1 MKILVIQGPNL
12 NLLGSREAPIYGT
25 TTLAGIHEM
34 LTREAG
40 PLGAEL
46 EFFQSNHEGAILDR
60 IHNARA
66 DKTEGILINAAA
78 LTHTSIGLAD
88 ALKGV
93 GLPYVEV
100 HISNVHAREEFRH
113 FSYISAGASGIVV
126 GFGVDGYRLGLIGLV
141 SRLKSKN

>member
-12 NLLGSREAPIYGT
+12 NLLGAREAPIYGT
-25 TTLAGIHEM
+25 TTLEGIHEM
-34 LTREAG
+34 LRKEAVT
-40 PLGAEL
+40 LGVTL
-46 EFFQSNHEGAILDR
+46 DFFQSNHEGDVLER
-60 IHNARA
+60 IHKAREEKV
-66 DKTEGILINAAA
+66 DGILINAAA

-93 GLPYVEV
+93 ALPYVEV

-126 GFGVDGYRLGLIGLV
+126 GFGVNGYRLGLMGLV
-141 SRLKSKN
+141 ERLKNRS